1 MSKSPD
7 AFRTISE
14 VAEWLGVQA
23 HVLRF
28 WESKFTQVKPVK
40 RAGGRRYYR
49 PADMLLLGGIRKL
62 LHDDGLSIKDVQT
75 LLRDRGVSHVAALS
89 QPLDGEDSPQ
99 DDGPR
104 TPADPQPAADTLG
117 SDWQESMQ
125 LAQEAQPA
133 AAATSDN
140 VLGFPA
146 AAAKTAPPL
155 NSDPATPAPAPE
167 EAAPAPQMQMDFPAS
182 TQEAP
187 APEALPHH
195 AESETEFETAAE
207 PQGETATMSD
217 SESLQP
223 LAEVSRPAFEDL
235 ASPAANPAPESVGP
249 DTLVLSEPPQI
260 ETEMADPQPE
270 DALLAAADLVPDMPL
285 DFGDEA
291 TALPPESTAAEAQA
305 PAQEPEPEDTDSA
318 PFPPQD
324 LDEASRQV
332 QPLDFAAGFEEEP
345 EPADL
350 PAAAPAAPVST
361 ATAGVAA
368 SARPVDLPQLDAE
381 QPSTVERPQP
391 APAAAPQSVVPGV
404 LTHLAQLEQLPPHLT
419 AEIADCAQALR
430 AWIDGR

>member
-99 DDGPR
+99 DDSPR

-125 LAQEAQPA
+125 LAQEAQPTP
-133 AAATSDN
+133 AATSDN

-146 AAAKTAPPL
+146 AAAKTAPLPT
-155 NSDPATPAPAPE
+155 SDPATPAPAPE

-187 APEALPHH
+187 APEAPPHH
-195 AESETEFETAAE
+195 AESETEFETEAE
-207 PQGETATMSD
+207 PQGETAAVSD

-223 LAEVSRPAFEDL
+223 LAEDARPTFEDP
-235 ASPAANPAPESVGP
+235 ASPAADSAPESVGP

-260 ETEMADPQPE
+260 ETEMADPQPD

-285 DFGDEA
+285 DFGDDA

-305 PAQEPEPEDTDSA
+305 PAQEPETEDTDSA
-318 PFPPQD
+318 LFPPQD

-350 PAAAPAAPVST
+350 PTVAPAAPVS
-361 ATAGVAA
+361 APTAGAAA
-368 SARPVDLPQLDAE
+368 SARPVELPQLDAE
-381 QPSTVERPQP
+381 QPSTEDSPQP

-419 AEIADCAQALR
+419 AEIAECAQALR
-430 AWIDGR
+430 VWIDGR

>member
-62 LHDDGLSIKDVQT
+62 LHDVGLSIKDVQT

-99 DDGPR
+99 DDSPR

-133 AAATSDN
+133 PAATSDN

-146 AAAKTAPPL
+146 AAAKTAPLPT
-155 NSDPATPAPAPE
+155 SDPATPAPE

-187 APEALPHH
+187 APEAPPHH
-195 AESETEFETAAE
+195 AESETEFETEAE
-207 PQGETATMSD
+207 PQGETAAVSD

-223 LAEVSRPAFEDL
+223 LAEDSRPAFEDP
-235 ASPAANPAPESVGP
+235 ASPTADPAPESVGP

-260 ETEMADPQPE
+260 ETELADPQPE

-291 TALPPESTAAEAQA
+291 TALPPESTVAEAQPQT
-305 PAQEPEPEDTDSA
+305 PAQEPETEDTDSA

-332 QPLDFAAGFEEEP
+332 QPLDFAAGFEVEP

-350 PAAAPAAPVST
+350 PTVAPAAPVS
-361 ATAGVAA
+361 APTAGAAA
-368 SARPVDLPQLDAE
+368 SARPVELPQLDAE
-381 QPSTVERPQP
+381 QPSTEDSPQP

-419 AEIADCAQALR
+419 AEIAECAQALR